1 MPDETPLTAKIL
13 VVDDEETNVRL
24 LERLLAQAG
33 YTSVQ
38 STMDSRRVVA
48 LYTEFQPDLMLL
60 DLHMPHP
67 DGFELLEEFQ
77 RLIPD
82 GSYVPV
88 LVLTADATGRALQR
102 ALLAGARDFL
112 TKPFDAQEVML
123 RIRNLLQ
130 TRLLHLA
137 LQRQNQA
144 LEERV
149 QERTR
154 QLVQMEKLSA
164 MGQLLAGV
172 AHELNNPLAVVSGQ
186 AHLFLKAPEGPSATV
201 RAEKISKAADRC
213 VRIVRNFLAL
223 ARERHPERAAV
234 DLNSVAREAVELLGY
249 ELRTDN
255 VEIRWDLA
263 PDLPQINA
271 DPHQLHQVVVNL
283 VANAHHAMRGT
294 PGPRT
299 LTLTTRATPTGRPG
313 VQLTVTDTG
322 PGIPPEIQDRIF
334 DPFFTTKPSGQ
345 GTGLGLSLSFG
356 IIQDHEGTIRLQSP
370 PGQGATFIVDLPVGS
385 PLSPC
390 PTEIREDES
399 RNLLGPKRILVVD
412 DEADVAGVLVDFLQ
426 AEGYELDTALNGAEA
441 LKKLE
446 QRPFDVV
453 LTDTKMP
460 VLDGQGF
467 FAALELRYPELRRR
481 VAFVTG
487 DVLQPD
493 KRAFLQRT
501 GVPILEKP
509 FELDQIR
516 RVVRQLLQG

>member
-1 MPDETPLTAKIL
+1 MPDETPLNAKVL

-24 LERLLAQAG
+24 LERLLLQAG
-33 YTSVQ
+33 YTNVR

-48 LYTEFQPDLMLL
+48 IYTEFQPDLILL

-67 DGFELLEEFQ
+67 DGFELLEELQ
-77 RLIPD
+77 RLIPE

-88 LVLTADATGRALQR
+88 LVLTADVTGRALQR
-102 ALLAGARDFL
+102 ALLAGAKDFL

-137 LQRQNQA
+137 LQHQNQV
-144 LEERV
+144 LEGRV

-154 QLVQMEKLSA
+154 QVLQMEKLSA

-186 AHLFLKAPEGPSATV
+186 AHLFLKAPDGPSAIV
-201 RAEKISKAADRC
+201 RAEKISKAAERC

-223 ARERHPERAAV
+223 ARERPPERTAV
-234 DLNSVAREAVELLGY
+234 DLNSVAREAVELLAY

-263 PDLPQINA
+263 TDLPQINA

-283 VANAHHAMRGT
+283 VANAYHAMRTT

-299 LTLTTRATPTGRPG
+299 LTLTTRATPSHPG
-313 VQLTVTDTG
+313 VQLAVGDTG

-370 PGQGATFIVDLPVGS
+370 PGQGATFIVDLPVGPPSS
-385 PLSPC
+385 PG
-390 PTEIREDES
+390 PTETREEES
-399 RNLLGPKRILVVD
+399 WSPLGPKRILVVD
-412 DEADVAGVLVDFLQ
+412 DELDVAGVLVDLLQ
-426 AEGYELDTALNGAEA
+426 TEGYELDTALNGAEA

-467 FAALELRYPELRRR
+467 FTELERRYPGLRRR

-509 FELDQIR
+509 FELDRIR

>member
-13 VVDDEETNVRL
+13 VVDDEEANARL
-24 LERLLAQAG
+24 LERLLLQAG
-33 YTSVQ
+33 YTNVR
-38 STMDSRRVVA
+38 STTDSRRVVA
-48 LYTEFQPDLMLL
+48 LYTEFQPDLILL
-60 DLHMPHP
+60 DLHMPHR
-67 DGFELLEEFQ
+67 DGFELLKDLQ
-77 RLIPD
+77 LLIPE

-88 LVLTADATGRALQR
+88 LVLTADVTGEALRR
-102 ALLAGARDFL
+102 ALLAGANDFL

-130 TRLLHLA
+130 TRFLHRA
-137 LQRQNQA
+137 LQCRNQV

-172 AHELNNPLAVVSGQ
+172 AHELNNPLAVISGQ
-186 AHLFLKAPEGPSATV
+186 AHLFLKSPEASSAVV
-201 RAEKISKAADRC
+201 RAQKISKAAERC

-223 ARERHPERAAV
+223 ARERPPERTTV
-234 DLNSVAREAVELLGY
+234 DLNTVARDAVELLSY

-255 VEIRWDLA
+255 VEIRWALA
-263 PDLPQINA
+263 TDLPQINA

-283 VANAHHAMRGT
+283 VANAHHAMRTT

-299 LTLTTRATPTGRPG
+299 LTLTTRATPSRPG
-313 VQLTVTDTG
+313 VQLTVGDTG
-322 PGIPPEIQDRIF
+322 PGIPPDIQDRIF

-370 PGQGATFIVDLPVGS
+370 PGEGATFVIDLPVGS
-385 PLSPC
+385 PSAPS
-390 PTEIREDES
+390 PTETREDES
-399 RNLLGPKRILVVD
+399 LTPLGPKRILVVD
-412 DEADVAGVLVDFLQ
+412 DEPDVAGVLVDLLQ
-426 AEGYELDTALNGAEA
+426 AEGYEVDTALNGAEA

-467 FAALELRYPELRRR
+467 FTELERRHPELRRC

-487 DVLQPD
+487 DVLQPG
-493 KRAFLQRT
+493 KRAFLQKT
-501 GVPILEKP
+501 GVPTLTKP
-509 FELDQIR
+509 FEFDQIR
-516 RVVRQLLQG
+516 RVVRQLLQR